1 MNKAILI
8 PIQPEPVA
16 KILNGDKTVLIC
28 KTAPKCDLPID
39 VYIYCTKGNI
49 GAWFI
54 RKMKRC
60 FFGKFVKPMLNGKVV
75 AKFTLGAIGWF
86 NLPFEKWSEE
96 EINFVESKSMV
107 NREEMKR
114 YLKGKRPYL
123 WHISDL
129 VIFDEPKEL
138 REFRS
143 RKYYS
148 NCMKC
153 PYNGSLLIEDTDAC
167 KHGCE
172 EWLPLAKAPR
182 NWRYVEVE

>member
-39 VYIYCTKGNI
+39 VYIYCTKGKI

-54 RKMKRC
+54 REMKRC

-75 AKFTLGAIGWF
+75 ATFTLG
-86 NLPFEKWSEE
+86 E
-96 EINFVESKSMV
+96 VESTEGMNSSEGFSLLGRACIDYDEFLDYTDIGTKPV
-107 NREEMKR
+107 
-114 YLKGKRPYL
+114 YA

-129 VIFDEPKEL
+129 EILDEPKEL
-138 REFRS
+138 REFFVKRVTIQDELCEYCTKLGFPCS
-143 RKYYS
+143 
-148 NCMKC
+148 KC
-153 PYNGSLLIEDTDAC
+153 YDDY
-167 KHGCE
+167 
-172 EWLPLAKAPR
+172 PLTKAPR